1 MGPPQKL
8 WGLEDGSGRK
18 GEEGG
23 PWNMGRFGS
32 MWISMVF
39 LWGGGGGAGEEKCV
53 NGNERE
59 GHEIYGK

>member
-8 WGLEDGSGRK
+8 WGLEDESGRK

-32 MWISMVF
+32 MWISMEF
-39 LWGGGGGAGEEKCV
+39 LWGGGGG
-53 NGNERE
+53 ERVRRSA
-59 GHEIYGK
+59 